1 MFSIEEIVKKIK
13 EKAVFSFD
21 FSKKSYLGI
30 DIGTSAIKIVDISIR
45 RNRKNLENYGE
56 AKSKF
61 LFGKYYRTSKGTEI
75 FLSDN
80 EIADAIKQIIK
91 EANIKTKEAT
101 FALPDFAS
109 FFTRFDL
116 PPMTKEELPEA
127 VRFEARQYIPLPLS
141 EVTLDWQIL
150 REKVVSG
157 KQKQFRILL
166 VAVPQRTVQQYQDI
180 ANNVGLEKF
189 ALEAEIFALIRSLI
203 KGREEEKKNICLVDI
218 GARTTSISIIE
229 RGELFIS
236 HSLDTFSGNILTAQ
250 VSRSLNVSLEEAEE
264 LKVKFGMVDESQ
276 NLRMILQPLIDDLVK
291 KIEKII
297 SNHEKGDNE
306 SQIEEIIL
314 TGGGAQL
321 RGLKDYLS
329 FEISKETKIGNP
341 FENIFYPP
349 ILEEKIKKISS
360 SYSVAIG
367 VAQRKIV

>member
-1 MFSIEEIVKKIK
+1 MFSLEEIIGKIK
-13 EKAVFSFD
+13 EKIVFSLD

-30 DIGTSAIKIVDISIR
+30 DIGTSAIKIVELSIR

-80 EIADAIKQIIK
+80 EIADATKQIIK
-91 EANIKTKEAT
+91 EAGIEIKEAT
-101 FALPDFAS
+101 FALPYFAS

-150 REKVVSG
+150 KEKVISG

-166 VAVPQRTVQQYQDI
+166 VAVPKRTVEQYQEI
-180 ANNVGLEKF
+180 AKSAGLEKF
-189 ALEAEIFALIRSLI
+189 ALEAEIFALIRALI
-203 KGREEEKKNICLVDI
+203 KEREEEKKVVCLVDI
-218 GARTTSISIIE
+218 GARTTSVSIVE

-236 HSLDTFSGNILTAQ
+236 HSFDTFSGNILTAQ
-250 VSRSLNVSLEEAEE
+250 VSRSLNISLEEAEE
-264 LKVKFGMVDESQ
+264 LKIKFGMVDESQ
-276 NLRMILQPLIDDLVK
+276 NLRIILQPLVDDLVK
-291 KIEKII
+291 KIEKIF
-297 SNHEKGDNE
+297 SNYEKGDGT
-306 SQIEEIIL
+306 QIEMIIL
-314 TGGGAQL
+314 TGGGSQL
-321 RGLKDYLS
+321 KGLKDYIG
-329 FEISKETKIGNP
+329 FETSKETKIGNP

-349 ILEEKIKKISS
+349 ILEEKIKKIST

-367 VAQRKIV
+367 VAGRKIV